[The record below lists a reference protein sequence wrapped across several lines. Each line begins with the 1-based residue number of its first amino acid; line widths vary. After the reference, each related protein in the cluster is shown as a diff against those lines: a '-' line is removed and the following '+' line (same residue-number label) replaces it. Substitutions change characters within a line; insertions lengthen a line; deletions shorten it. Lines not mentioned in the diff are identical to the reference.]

1 MNIKYKVHQ
10 YFIILTLFLMP
21 QLLFSTPQ
29 LNIHNKEDIYQHF
42 KVEYFIEKDSK
53 NYTIETLSNKD
64 FKPLNSAFSLGYQD
78 TPIWFHFNICNN
90 SNQEKIFILEISE
103 MFHKT
108 VDLYALSKGKMFFEH
123 NGLSVPINERNVNVK
138 NPSFR
143 LVFSPHE
150 NKEIYLKLESTYGVF
165 GEINLKSEKTFYSD
179 TSILDNMIV
188 FYFGAV
194 LLIVLYNLF
203 IFVFL
208 REKIYLY
215 YIGYVLTFAIWVAL
229 YRGFFLYIVDKSTY
243 DLLQVSI
250 PIFFIMLI
258 LFSQAILETKKYLP
272 TIHKILNF
280 FMILLV
286 PTLIWMII
294 SLHEAFHFMNIIVT
308 PILPLLLLTA
318 ILTINKN
325 KKIAI
330 IYLIVLFIYFVG
342 TSLVAVLAL
351 GLIEY
356 TELISNAAIIG
367 SFFEIILFALLLAYR
382 INILRVEKIVSQ
394 NKLLAYKENEK
405 KRLSFMVEEK
415 TKALNIL
422 NDTLTEELKNK
433 KKLEETLVLHAT
445 TDFLTDTLNRR
456 SFFDICSQEV
466 LKAKRYFNDLS
477 FLIIDIDYFK
487 EVNDTYGHLNGDIV
501 LVELVQEVKNTIRET
516 DTLGRIGGEE
526 FAVLLPESSA
536 DDALNLATRIR
547 ESVEKKIFILEGDEV
562 KITVSIGVGKLTEH
576 DTIIQTILKRAD
588 IALFKAKNNGRNQ
601 ICCADELR

>member
-1 MNIKYKVHQ
+1 M
-10 YFIILTLFLMP
+10 LT
-21 QLLFSTPQ
+21 Q
-29 LNIHNKEDIYQHF
+29 
-42 KVEYFIEKDSK
+42 
-53 NYTIETLSNKD
+53 
-64 FKPLNSAFSLGYQD
+64 
-78 TPIWFHFNICNN
+78 
-90 SNQEKIFILEISE
+90 
-103 MFHKT
+103 
-108 VDLYALSKGKMFFEH
+108 
-123 NGLSVPINERNVNVK
+123 NV
-138 NPSFR
+138 
-143 LVFSPHE
+143 LQSP
-150 NKEIYLKLESTYGVF
+150 YGVF
-165 GEINLKSEKTFYSD
+165 GEINLKSENIFYTD
-179 TSILDNMIV
+179 TSILNNMII

-215 YIGYVLTFAIWVAL
+215 YVGYVLSFAIWVAL
-229 YRGFFLYIVDKSTY
+229 YRGFIFTIADKETY

-258 LFSQAILETKKYLP
+258 LFSEAILETKKYLP
-272 TIHKILNF
+272 TIHTILNIF
-280 FMILLV
+280 IYILI
-286 PTLIWMII
+286 PTLIWMTI
-294 SLHEAFHFMNIIVT
+294 SLHDAFHFMNIIVT
-308 PILPLLLLTA
+308 PILPLLLIAGLMS
-318 ILTINKN
+318 IKTIN
-325 KKIAI
+325 KIAI

-367 SFFEIILFALLLAYR
+367 SFFEIILFSLLLAYR

-394 NKLLAYKENEK
+394 NKLLAYKDNEK
-405 KRLSFMVEEK
+405 KRLSLMVDEK

-433 KKLEETLVLHAT
+433 KKLEETLILHAT

-501 LVELVQEVKNTIRET
+501 LVELVQEMKNTIRET

-536 DDALNLATRIR
+536 DDALNLANRIR